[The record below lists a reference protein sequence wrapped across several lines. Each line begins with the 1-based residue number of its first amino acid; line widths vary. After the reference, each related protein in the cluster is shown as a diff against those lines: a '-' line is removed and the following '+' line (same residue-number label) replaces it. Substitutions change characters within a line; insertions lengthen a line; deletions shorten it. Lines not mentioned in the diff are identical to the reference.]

1 MKLKLSREFKIG
13 FFGILMIAALYWGVN
28 FLKGTDLFTS
38 SVHYYAA
45 YDQVNGLQPSAA
57 VVIKGYKVGTISD
70 ISYDPQRSNNVVVEF
85 AIKSKFKIPKDTKAR
100 IFSDGIM
107 GGKSIE
113 LELGRSDAYLHEGD
127 TLFSEINK
135 DFLEVAG
142 SEFEFLKQRANDVI
156 SEMIVTLRGINKL
169 LSDNSANL
177 NATIGN
183 VAAITGDLRS
193 VVADEKGSLRETIS
207 NVNDLSRTLRDKTGQ
222 IDRIFTNVE
231 RFSDSL
237 SQSRIPTLVA
247 QMNGTLA
254 GTEPYARESQRR
266 GRDGRQVRQRPSAVR
281 LARSGLVEPV
291 GTASRPEAAPGPLRP
306 FLGVRTARPELTA
319 RSQKGPFIHLWFI
332 KT

>member
-1 MKLKLSREFKIG
+1 MKKLRFSREFKIG
-13 FFGILMIAALYWGVN
+13 FFGVAMLALLYWGVN
-28 FLKGTDLFTS
+28 FLKSKDLFTS
-38 SVHYYAA
+38 TRDYYAV
-45 YDQVNGLQPSAA
+45 YDQVNGLQPSASI
-57 VVIKGYKVGTISD
+57 VIKGFKVGTVSTM
-70 ISYDPQRSNNVVVEF
+70 SYDPEQSQNVVVAF
-85 AIKSKFKIPKDTKAR
+85 AIKAKYPIPKDSKAL

-254 GTEPYARESQRR
+254 ELNRTAPCRQPHSCRR
-266 GRDGRQVRQRPSAVR
+266 GG
-281 LARSGLVEPV
+281 V
-291 GTASRPEAAPGPLRP
+291 G
-306 FLGVRTARPELTA
+306 
-319 RSQKGPFIHLWFI
+319 
-332 KT
+332 

>member
-1 MKLKLSREFKIG
+1 MKKLRFSREFKIG
-13 FFGILMIAALYWGVN
+13 FFGVAMLALLYWGVN
-28 FLKGTDLFTS
+28 FLKSKDLFTS
-38 SVHYYAA
+38 TRDYYAV
-45 YDQVNGLQPSAA
+45 YDQVNGLQPSASI
-57 VVIKGYKVGTISD
+57 VIKGFKVGTVSTM
-70 ISYDPQRSNNVVVEF
+70 SYDPEQSQNVVVAF
-85 AIKSKFKIPKDTKAR
+85 AIKAKYPIPKDSKAL

-254 GTEPYARESQRR
+254 ELNRTLAKVNDGDGTVGKFVNDQALYDSLVQASSNLSALLLDLKQHPGRYVHFSVFGRR
-266 GRDGRQVRQRPSAVR
+266 DRN
-281 LARSGLVEPV
+281 
-291 GTASRPEAAPGPLRP
+291 
-306 FLGVRTARPELTA
+306 
-319 RSQKGPFIHLWFI
+319 
-332 KT
+332 

>member
-113 LELGRSDAYLHEGD
+113 LEL
-127 TLFSEINK
+127 
-135 DFLEVAG
+135 
-142 SEFEFLKQRANDVI
+142 
-156 SEMIVTLRGINKL
+156 
-169 LSDNSANL
+169 
-177 NATIGN
+177 
-183 VAAITGDLRS
+183 
-193 VVADEKGSLRETIS
+193 
-207 NVNDLSRTLRDKTGQ
+207 
-222 IDRIFTNVE
+222 
-231 RFSDSL
+231 
-237 SQSRIPTLVA
+237 
-247 QMNGTLA
+247 
-254 GTEPYARESQRR
+254 
-266 GRDGRQVRQRPSAVR
+266 AVR
-281 LARSGLVEPV
+281 THICTKATRC
-291 GTASRPEAAPGPLRP
+291 SRKSTKIFWKWPEASSSFSSSGP
-306 FLGVRTARPELTA
+306 TT
-319 RSQKGPFIHLWFI
+319 
-332 KT
+332 